1 MNKLENLKFKVE
13 ENKNVNFNIELALSN
28 LLSKDIVFYL
38 KVLEDKKGLYAL
50 EKLVSQLRL
59 DEDETNKRQFE
70 IENFNFNNYMRLDQ
84 TVVSTALQIFPKDM

>member
-1 MNKLENLKFKVE
+1 M
-13 ENKNVNFNIELALSN
+13 SN
-28 LLSKDIVFYL
+28 LLSKDIVYYL

-59 DEDETNKRQFE
+59 DEDETNKRQFSL
-70 IENFNFNNYMRLDQ
+70 ENFNFNNYMRLDQ